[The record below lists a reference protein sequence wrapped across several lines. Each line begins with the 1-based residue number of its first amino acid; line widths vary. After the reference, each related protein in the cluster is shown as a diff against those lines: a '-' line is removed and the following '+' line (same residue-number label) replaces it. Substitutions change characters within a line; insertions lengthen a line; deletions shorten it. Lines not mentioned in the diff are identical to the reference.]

1 MHDFEVPSSHTGDW
15 RRGFTL
21 VELLVV
27 IAIIGTLVGL
37 LLPAVQ
43 SAREAARLSSCGNN
57 MRQLGLAV
65 QNYENARQ
73 QLPPGGYWRHDLPWA
88 TPTPPSPN
96 PEQGSL
102 LVHILPFIEQS
113 SLYSRIDF
121 NSSTN
126 VQSQSIAGKALNY
139 HAIPTFVCPSD
150 GHSGNIPD
158 SPVAFSNYSGT
169 WGSEDAGGASGNPA
183 CPCSLNWS
191 SFRPKTGFN
200 ENNPSGVFTRR
211 GNVWQ
216 CKLSDI
222 RDGLSFTLFMGEVR
236 VNCSM
241 HSNHGWASSNSSHG
255 LTSTL
260 IPINFDSCAADAAS
274 APGGDTCAARC
285 NWKTEF
291 GYKSKHAA
299 DGVNT
304 VFGDGAVRFISET
317 IDHTL
322 YQRLGCRA
330 DGLKAELP

>member
-1 MHDFEVPSSHTGDW
+1 MHDFEVPSSHAGDW

-57 MRQLGLAV
+57 LRQLGLALH
-65 QNYENARQ
+65 NYEQARQ

-88 TPTPPSPN
+88 IPTPPNPN
-96 PEQGSL
+96 PELGSL

-113 SLYSRIDF
+113 SLHSSIDF
-121 NSSTN
+121 NSSTS
-126 VQSQSIAGKALNY
+126 VHSQSIGGKALNY

-183 CPCSLNWS
+183 CPCSLTWS
-191 SFRPKTGFN
+191 SFRPKTGFS

-211 GNVWQ
+211 GNKWQ
-216 CKLSDI
+216 CKLRNIS
-222 RDGLSFTLFMGEVR
+222 DGLSFTLFMGEVR
-236 VNCSM
+236 VNCST
-241 HSNHGWASSNSSHG
+241 HSNNGWASANSSQG

-304 VFGDGAVRFISET
+304 VLGDGAVRFISDT